1 MLRVEEHVSLE
12 AKNTFG
18 VAAQARWYAHVRT
31 VAELQ
36 ALMQHPAWG
45 QPRLILGGGSN
56 LVFTRDWPGL
66 VVHVGIGGMR
76 VLDETDATVTLEVG
90 AGENWHALVMH
101 TVAQDWGGLENLALI
116 PGTVGAAPVQNIGA
130 YGVELKETLARVDVV
145 DLATGAARS
154 LSRAECAFGY
164 RDSVFK
170 HALKDR
176 VVITRVALQLATGG
190 TPNVSY
196 VALSDELARRGI
208 TAPTRAQVAEAVIAV
223 RQSKL
228 PDPAVLGNAGSFFK
242 NPVVGAQ
249 LAARLK
255 AEHPSLPVYAQAD
268 GTAKLAAA
276 WLIEQAGLK
285 GYRLPS
291 GRAGVHE
298 RQALVLVNHGGA
310 TGAELL
316 QLATHVQ
323 QTVAARFG
331 VALEREVNVV

>member
-1 MLRVEEHVSLE
+1 MQERVSLR

-18 VAAQARWYAHVRT
+18 VEAEARWYAYVT
-31 VAELQ
+31 SVAELQ
-36 ALMQHPAWG
+36 ALMQHPAWQ

-66 VVHVGIGGMR
+66 VVHVGIMGIR
-76 VLDETDATVTLEVG
+76 LVAETDTHVVLHIG
-90 AGENWHALVMH
+90 AGENWHALVMN
-101 TVAQDWGGLENLALI
+101 TVAQGWGGLENLALI

-130 YGVELKETLARVDVV
+130 YGVELKETLVSVDIV
-145 DLATGAARS
+145 DLATGAERT
-154 LSRAECAFGY
+154 LSRTECAFGY

-170 HALKDR
+170 RELRDR
-176 VVITRVALQLATGG
+176 VLITGVTLQLTKGG
-190 TPNVSY
+190 APNVSY
-196 VALSDELARRGI
+196 AALSDELTRRGI
-208 TAPTRAQVAEAVIAV
+208 VSPTRAQVAEAVIAV

-228 PDPAVLGNAGSFFK
+228 PDPAMLGNAGSFFK
-242 NPVVGAQ
+242 NPVVAAD

-255 AEHPSLPVYAQAD
+255 AEHPSLPVYPQPD

-291 GRAGVHE
+291 GHAGVHE

-310 TGAELL
+310 TGDELL

-323 QTVAARFG
+323 DTVAARFG